1 MGAAIVSPI
10 ALARDEFSWKRH
22 RTHFVW
28 SMILSENPVP
38 AFPDHA
44 PGSILYCS
52 GSRASA
58 NPLSAATAL
67 PAAGFSAP
75 AQQENLMMPGSQ
87 CRRFFGGRREL
98 RQRGYRATS
107 RKFLLFTEV

>member
-1 MGAAIVSPI
+1 
-10 ALARDEFSWKRH
+10 
-22 RTHFVW
+22 
-28 SMILSENPVP
+28 MILSENPVP

-44 PGSILYCS
+44 SGSVPYCS

-58 NPLSAATAL
+58 NPLSAAATI

-87 CRRFFGGRREL
+87 CRHFSVSRREM
-98 RQRGYRATS
+98 RQRGDRATS
-107 RKFLLFTEV
+107 RKFRLFTEV

>member
-1 MGAAIVSPI
+1 MSFPGNVTALTFVFEHVS
-10 ALARDEFSWKRH
+10 L
-22 RTHFVW
+22 
-28 SMILSENPVP
+28 SMILSENPIP

-44 PGSILYCS
+44 PGSVLYCS

-58 NPLSAATAL
+58 NRLSAATII

-87 CRRFFGGRREL
+87 CRRFSVSRREM
-98 RQRGYRATS
+98 RQRGHRTTS
-107 RKFLLFTEV
+107 TKFRLFTEV

>member
-1 MGAAIVSPI
+1 MSFPGNVTALTFVFEHVS
-10 ALARDEFSWKRH
+10 L
-22 RTHFVW
+22 
-28 SMILSENPVP
+28 SMILSENPIP

-44 PGSILYCS
+44 PGSVLYCS

-58 NPLSAATAL
+58 NPLSAATTI

-87 CRRFFGGRREL
+87 CRRFSVSRREM
-98 RQRGYRATS
+98 RQRGHRTTS
-107 RKFLLFTEV
+107 